1 MTFTLVGMLTGA
13 AGAVIAE
20 SGSNWWFALIVSIA
34 GPIIGLLIDIVRNI
48 LIKKGILGEKEAKDV
63 ADKIKDS
70 ANNVLEDLKDDGKIN
85 NSNKKDKE
93 E

>member
-1 MTFTLVGMLTGA
+1 MTFTLLGMLTGT
-13 AGAVIAE
+13 AGAVVAE
-20 SGSNWWFALIVSIA
+20 SGSNWWIALIVSIA